1 MNLILALA
9 ATLAIG
15 VLVGHI
21 FSDSAARAALAR
33 DLTGIAAWLIAPIP
47 QSSWRD
53 SISGRRDYQPRHAKP
68 DPPMAPVADDNLTPV
83 AAKG

>member
-21 FSDSAARAALAR
+21 FSDTAARVALAR
-33 DLTGIAAWLIAPIP
+33 DLTSIAAWLIKPIP
-47 QSSWRD
+47 ATSWRD
-53 SISGRRDYQPRHAKP
+53 SISGRRDYQPRHAHP
-68 DPPMAPVADDNLTPV
+68 EPPPCPIADDNLTPV
-83 AAKG
+83 AARS